1 MTTKQENKMSMYLTT
16 RDYTKGIEAEVNTLP
31 GFTEHFGGFENS
43 IVELQKY
50 RDVQEGDNT
59 GFAGQKTQLK
69 DALIVTTMDVV
80 RKLAAFASNTNN
92 LVLGKEIGYVE
103 SDLRKAADTLLRDK
117 AQLVYNKAVEQLP
130 SLAPYLID
138 QPLLDGFL
146 AAIQAYEK
154 AIPKPK
160 LSKNEAK
167 IATENINK
175 TFALADEQ
183 LAKLDKV
190 MGIIQ
195 LAKPGI
201 YNGYTKAR
209 ALPTSGS
216 GSLALKGSVKDANG
230 NSVANVEIKIA
241 GAVASPAK
249 LAAGSPAGS
258 APNTTNAVQ
267 LTKKTGDKGA
277 FQEKNL
283 ADGTYT
289 ATATKNGYKPQTIN
303 FTVTGGE
310 MTKVDIVM
318 EKE

>member
-1 MTTKQENKMSMYLTT
+1 MTTKQENKISMYLTT
-16 RDYTKGIEAEVNTLP
+16 RDFTQGIEAEVNTLP
-31 GFTEHFGGFENS
+31 GFTDYFSGLKAS
-43 IVELQKY
+43 ILELQKY
-50 RDVQEGDNT
+50 RDVQESDNS

-69 DALIVTTMDVV
+69 EALITVAMDVV
-80 RKLAAFASNTNN
+80 RKLTAFASNTNN
-92 LVLGKEIGYVE
+92 LVLSKEIGYVE
-103 SDLRKAADTLLRDK
+103 SDLRRVADTLLRDK

-195 LAKPGI
+195 LAKADI
-201 YNGYTKAR
+201 YNGYTLAR
-209 ALPTSGS
+209 IIPSSGV
-216 GSLALKGSVKDANG
+216 GSLAMKGSVTDADG
-230 NSVANVEIKIA
+230 TSVANVIVNIAQAAPA
-241 GAVASPAK
+241 GAAK
-249 LAAGSPAGS
+249 LALGS
-258 APNTTNAVQ
+258 AAAAGPVM
-267 LTKKTGDKGA
+267 LSKKTTSKGQ

-289 ATATKNGYKPQTIN
+289 ATATKAGYKPTKVQFTI
-303 FTVTGGE
+303 TGGE
-310 MTKVDIVM
+310 MTKVDMVL